1 MQTLTHRFLRPT
13 WHGPG
18 AALLAVVLWALVPV
32 LVALGEGLPPLR
44 LSALSLLAG
53 ALGTLP
59 MARPRSRRSLPM
71 SHHILVHVAVS
82 LLMAG
87 AVGASFASL
96 TLAPAAEATLILYT
110 WPVLFLLASRWLAL
124 GCLPLA
130 TLVGSLLAFSG
141 AALLVA
147 PQALSG
153 GLSGAWSGYFLA
165 LVAALCWALY
175 SLACQVPAFRLGER
189 MPHLLLTASVMT
201 GVASLVLEGVS
212 GLPSLPSL
220 LATAALG
227 LGPYGIAMLAWDR
240 ALGDPRG
247 RLLGNLAHAA
257 PVLATLFLVLAG
269 ITTPDWR
276 LPVAAGLVLW
286 GSLMASASQT
296 TSTSPAPKR
305 RTLATKSL
313 KRSPC
318 ISTCSRRA
326 RSAADASPF
335 SMDATI
341 SRCSSREPDMRCRT
355 CSCRRR

>member
-1 MQTLTHRFLRPT
+1 MQTLTRGRFRST
-13 WHGPG
+13 WQGPG
-18 AALLAVVLWALVPV
+18 AAVLAVVLWALVPV
-32 LVALGEGLPPLR
+32 LVALADGLPPLR

-59 MARPRSRRSLPM
+59 MARRRSRPSLAKG
-71 SHHILVHVAVS
+71 HDILVHAGVS
-82 LLMAG
+82 LLVAG

-110 WPVLFLLASRWLAL
+110 WPVLFLLASRWLVL
-124 GCLPLA
+124 RRLPLT
-130 TLVGSLLAFSG
+130 TLGGSLLAFSG

-153 GLSGAWSGYFLA
+153 GLSGAWSGYLLA

-175 SLACQVPAFRLGER
+175 SLACQVSAFRLGER
-189 MPHLLLTASVMT
+189 MPHLLLTASIMT

-212 GLPSLPSL
+212 DLPSLATL
-220 LATAALG
+220 WITAALG

-247 RLLGNLAHAA
+247 RRLGNLAHAA
-257 PVLATLFLVLAG
+257 PVLATLFLVMAG

-286 GSLMASASQT
+286 GSLMASTDARGSN
-296 TSTSPAPKR
+296 TSPPGNTRGRLGAPPATPVADRKR
-305 RTLATKSL
+305 QHPLRPDRPQGS
-313 KRSPC
+313 RSGARLPR
-318 ISTCSRRA
+318 SR
-326 RSAADASPF
+326 
-335 SMDATI
+335 
-341 SRCSSREPDMRCRT
+341 
-355 CSCRRR
+355 